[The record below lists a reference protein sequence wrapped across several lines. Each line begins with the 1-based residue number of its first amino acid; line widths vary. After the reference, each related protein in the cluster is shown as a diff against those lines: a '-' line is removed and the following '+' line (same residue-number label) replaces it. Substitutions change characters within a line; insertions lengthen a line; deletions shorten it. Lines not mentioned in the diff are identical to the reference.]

1 MQQKESLEQLERSLK
16 KKEHE
21 ADDAKSKGQSTHYG
35 NLLLEINLLKSKI
48 KKMSMG
54 SR

>member
-1 MQQKESLEQLERSLK
+1 MKQKESLEQLERSLK
-16 KKEHE
+16 KKEIE
-21 ADDAKSKGQSTHYG
+21 ANDAKNKGQTTHHG

-48 KKMSMG
+48 RKLSMG

>member
-1 MQQKESLEQLERSLK
+1 MRQKETLEELHRSLK
-16 KKEHE
+16 KKEVE
-21 ADDAKSKGQSTHYG
+21 ADDAKSKGQNTHYG
-35 NLLLEINLLKSKI
+35 NLLLEINLIKGKI